1 MSPAISQPLMKPQSG
16 NSPAQSAQIN
26 NRAQA
31 ESQASLARAVG
42 GRRRRARRPSQ
53 IKRGGEGG
61 IPAPQVQTPYPE
73 PGGGNQNVNSIM
85 KTNAEQQNQGGAN
98 AVYDNAARNMKGG
111 TMWGCY
117 SGGKRRRRRSCT
129 KKKKMS
135 NRKKRNNKKKTFRK
149 RN

>member
-1 MSPAISQPLMKPQSG
+1 MSAAISQPLMKPQSG

-26 NRAQA
+26 NMAQA
-31 ESQASLARAVG
+31 ESQANLARAVG
-42 GRRRRARRPSQ
+42 GRRRVRRHSP

-73 PGGGNQNVNSIM
+73 PGGGNQNVNAIM
-85 KTNAEQQNQGGAN
+85 KANAEQQNQGGAN

-111 TMWGCY
+111 TKWGCY
-117 SGGKRRRRRSCT
+117 SGGKRRRKKMT
-129 KKKKMS
+129 KK
-135 NRKKRNNKKKTFRK
+135 KKRNNKKKTFRK